1 MGLFDWLPWLTKH
14 SRLPITVWPDE
25 VGRLDALAAGVAD
38 DLRRGAHVL
47 LVAHFP
53 ATLVALGERLSAK
66 GVAFETRS
74 EWSDAAARKL
84 VVAKE
89 PTAVALLAA
98 ALPPLREREEIVRQE
113 LIAGSRT
120 LSCRVVDL
128 HLLAAANDRVESYA
142 RSLPCA
148 VRLST
153 SVSLDGPLLRELA
166 APSVKDLLAKSG
178 LRDGASIE
186 DPLVTQTLRK
196 ALHKLER
203 RVTGD
208 APAESLAAWLQQNL
222 RRQT

>member
-14 SRLPITVWPDE
+14 SRLPIGVWPDE
-25 VGRLDALAAGVAD
+25 ASRYDALAAGVAD

-53 ATLVALGERLSAK
+53 ATLVALGERLAAK
-66 GVAFETRS
+66 GVAFETRA

-84 VVAKE
+84 VVSQE

-98 ALPPLREREEIVRQE
+98 ALPPLRDREEIVRQE
-113 LIAGSRT
+113 LMAGSRT
-120 LSCRVVDL
+120 LSFRIVDL
-128 HLLAAANDRVESYA
+128 HLLAAANDRVENYA

-153 SVSLDGPLLRELA
+153 SVALDGPLLRELA
-166 APSVKDLLAKSG
+166 APWLRDLLGKLG

-186 DPLVTQTLRK
+186 DAMVTRSLRQ
-196 ALHKLER
+196 ALQKLAR

-208 APAESLAAWLQQNL
+208 APADSLAAWLQQNL
-222 RRQT
+222 RRGR